1 MSLLNEETCTVILDF
16 RLPPEFHAPADGVN
30 ETIVSVKVFNS
41 QSPINIKDWHRA
53 AIFDAGWKF
62 DFPHHYGDV
71 GVRYQ
76 VNVQILHDQI
86 PLLIEQDYFVTVNN
100 TPHRQT
106 LHLSPIGFLYV
117 EAQEAEIV
125 APEEAVTISLHEAES
140 PEVELVH
147 VKQDEQSV
155 SGFYLKYDP
164 DSVIPGKRYA
174 LTGIENRYHQ
184 RLLISPEQVELAPA
198 IPNTSALSFQK
209 LMQWLEKPLRLFTD
223 AGTKIR

>member
-1 MSLLNEETCTVILDF
+1 MSLLIEETSAVILDF
-16 RLPPEFHAPADGVN
+16 RLPPEFRAPADGVN

-41 QSPINIKDWHRA
+41 QSPIKIKDWHRA
-53 AIFDAGWKF
+53 SIYDAGWKF

-76 VNVQILHDQI
+76 VNVQFLHDQI

-106 LHLSPIGFLYV
+106 LHLSPIGLLYV
-117 EAQEAEIV
+117 EAQEAEVV
-125 APEEAVTISLHEAES
+125 APEQAVTISLHEAES
-140 PEVELVH
+140 PDVELVS

-164 DSVIPGKRYA
+164 DRVVPGKRYA

-184 RLLISPEQVELAPA
+184 RLKISPEQVELVPA
-198 IPNTSALSFQK
+198 VPNTSALSFQK

-223 AGTKIR
+223 AGAKIR

>member
-1 MSLLNEETCTVILDF
+1 MSLLTEETCAVILDF

-41 QSPINIKDWHRA
+41 QSPVNIKDWHRA

-106 LHLSPIGFLYV
+106 LHLSPIGFYM
-117 EAQEAEIV
+117 
-125 APEEAVTISLHEAES
+125 SR
-140 PEVELVH
+140 
-147 VKQDEQSV
+147 
-155 SGFYLKYDP
+155 LKKP
-164 DSVIPGKRYA
+164 
-174 LTGIENRYHQ
+174 
-184 RLLISPEQVELAPA
+184 RLLRQKKRSPSVCMKQSLPK
-198 IPNTSALSFQK
+198 LSWCMSNRTNSQSPGF
-209 LMQWLEKPLRLFTD
+209 
-223 AGTKIR
+223 I